1 MEQNIPARSCAP
13 QKWDAVWQY
22 NEGLAMVEKNG
33 RSGFI
38 DKEGRIVIPLEW
50 DFASDFSEGYA
61 MVGRD
66 GNAVTSTAAARLSSL
81 RSGRTRRIFI
91 TATQK

>member
-50 DFASDFSEGYA
+50 DFASDFSEG
-61 MVGRD
+61 
-66 GNAVTSTAAARLSSL
+66 
-81 RSGRTRRIFI
+81 
-91 TATQK
+91 

>member
-38 DKEGRIVIPLEW
+38 
-50 DFASDFSEGYA
+50 A
-61 MVGRD
+61 
-66 GNAVTSTAAARLSSL
+66 
-81 RSGRTRRIFI
+81 
-91 TATQK
+91 